1 MKKEQNKT
9 NTALNEV
16 EKIQQR
22 IFEREVD
29 EELQQEKLMQ
39 FWQKYRFVI
48 IGGITAVL
56 LATIGYE
63 VHRSWWQKVR
73 LGESDQYENAL
84 FSAYT
89 GKPEEAITQLKLLS
103 EEGKTGYQYLAQME
117 AAGILLASNR
127 QDEALSILSAL
138 ASNEKAPIQLR
149 HTAVLAFVGHQLES
163 GDASKLQSMLQPMMR
178 SDNDFSV
185 LAVELSALLYIREN
199 QTEKAIQV
207 LEEALKKQI
216 SSPTK
221 QRLNGL
227 LMEIRS

>member
-29 EELQQEKLMQ
+29 EELQQEKLIQ

-149 HTAVLAFVGHQLES
+149 YTATLAVVGHQLES

-185 LAVELSALLYIREN
+185 SAAELSALLYIREN

>member
-48 IGGITAVL
+48 IGGISAVL

-84 FSAYT
+84 LSAYT

-149 HTAVLAFVGHQLES
+149 HTATLAVVGHQLES

-185 LAVELSALLYIREN
+185 LAAELSALLYIREN
-199 QTEKAIQV
+199 QAEKAIQV
-207 LEEALKKQI
+207 LEEALNKQI
-216 SSPTK
+216 SSQTK